1 MFTWTCVNVL
11 DMQENNNYENINH
24 LKIPT
29 DKGANSCTIK
39 GEIIQNRAYLGMSI
53 KTAVCATE

>member
-1 MFTWTCVNVL
+1 
-11 DMQENNNYENINH
+11 MQENNNYENINH

-39 GEIIQNRAYLGMSI
+39 GEIIQNRAYLGMNI